1 MTGTTSADFRFDS
14 TETGASFQCRLDGGA
29 WAACTSPHAE
39 PGLSAGSH
47 TFQVRATDLAG
58 NTDATPASVTW
69 IVNPALPGLTLELAG
84 GWRPDERRNAELQRR
99 GRHRLG

>member
-1 MTGTTSADFRFDS
+1 MPGRPAHR
-14 TETGASFQCRLDGGA
+14 
-29 WAACTSPHAE
+29 PHAE

-69 IVNPALPGLTLELAG
+69 IVNPALPALTLELAG
-84 GWRPDERRNAELQRR
+84 GRHPDERRNAELQRR